1 MGRGCGVLDWLG
13 DLLRSIPGLALF
25 SCLAAGFTLGR
36 VHFWKITLG
45 GVAGTLLVALAV
57 GMLDVTLSPELRNVA
72 FALFIFTLGYLA
84 GPSFF
89 ASLNRKAL
97 RYAVFTVI
105 QVVTLVALVCV
116 ATVALRLDQGTAAG
130 LLAGG
135 TTSSSVLGTAGEA
148 IGALPVGPARI
159 HELQSNLATAYSI
172 AYIFSLVTLILFTS
186 QFVPMLM
193 RVDLR
198 EQARALWRA
207 LGGEPERSDST
218 TRAVPGVV
226 GRVYEVTA
234 AHGRTLTQL
243 AEALGP
249 DAAVERLRRGG
260 EITPVEPGM
269 VLQTVDR
276 IVLVGRREALLQA
289 EQLIGPE
296 TIGSGADPLSLDVAE
311 VVITDPRFRGW
322 TLERLHQQVPPR
334 GVFVTGLSRMEHDL
348 PIKPHTGITT
358 GDTVRLTGAA
368 HDLDV
373 YTPLLGV
380 RIDPAVKADLSFIA
394 LGVVV
399 GMLVGQLSVP
409 MGGVPLSLGIGG
421 GCLFSGLFF
430 GWLRARHP
438 TYGQYH
444 PAAAQVIQQFG
455 LATFVCA
462 VGLSAGPAAI
472 TLLKRYGVL
481 LPLIAVLV
489 TVIPALLSLWVG
501 GRLMKLPAPL
511 VAGAIAGQQ
520 CSTPAVDAVRKAAGN
535 STPLMAYTIVYA
547 FSAVLLPL
555 LGPLIV
561 ALAGALP

>member
-1 MGRGCGVLDWLG
+1 MLDWLG
-13 DLLRSIPGLALF
+13 DLLRSTPGLALF
-25 SCLAAGFTLGR
+25 TCLAAGFALGR
-36 VHFWKITLG
+36 VRFWKITLG

-57 GMLDVTLSPELRNVA
+57 GLLNVTLSPELRNVA

-89 ASLNRKAL
+89 AHLNRRAL

-105 QVVTLVALVCV
+105 QVVTLVALVCLTTL
-116 ATVALRLDQGTAAG
+116 AFRLDQGTAAG

-148 IGALPVGPARI
+148 IGTLPVGPERVR
-159 HELQSNLATAYSI
+159 ELQSNLATSYSI
-172 AYIFSLVTLILFTS
+172 AYIFSLVTLIMFTS
-186 QFVPMLM
+186 QLVPMLM

-198 EQARALWRA
+198 EQANALWRK
-207 LGGEPERSDST
+207 LGGEPERSEST
-218 TRAVPGVV
+218 RRAVPGVV
-226 GRVYEVTA
+226 GRVYVVSA
-234 AHGRTLTQL
+234 AHGRTLAQL
-243 AEALGP
+243 AEELG
-249 DAAVERLRRGG
+249 DGAAVERLRRGG
-260 EITPVEPGM
+260 EITPLEPAT
-269 VLQTVDR
+269 VLQHGDR
-276 IVLVGRREALLQA
+276 LVVVGHRETLIHA
-289 EQLIGPE
+289 ERLIGPE
-296 TIGSGADPLSLDVAE
+296 TLGTGGDPLSLDVVE
-311 VVITDPRFRGW
+311 VVITDPRYRGW
-322 TLERLHQQVPPR
+322 TLEQLHQQVPPR

-348 PIKPHTGITT
+348 PIKPSTDITT
-358 GDTVRLTGAA
+358 GDTVRLTGAT
-368 HDLDV
+368 HDLAA

-380 RIDPAVKADLSFIA
+380 RINPAVKADLSFIA

-399 GMLVGQLSVP
+399 GILVGKLAMPV
-409 MGGVPLSLGIGG
+409 GGVPLALGIGG

-472 TLLKRYGVL
+472 SLMKRYGLL
-481 LPLIAVLV
+481 LPVVAVLV
-489 TVIPALLSLWVG
+489 TAVPALLSLWVG
-501 GRLMKLPAPL
+501 SRLMKLPAPL
-511 VAGAIAGQQ
+511 VAGSIAGQQ
-520 CSTPAVDAVRKAAGN
+520 CSTPAVDAVREAAGN
-535 STPLMAYTIVYA
+535 TTPLLSYTIVYA

-561 ALAGALP
+561 ALSGALP